1 MRLQIELYAD
11 PTARGGVLEP
21 EGMVEIKFRTNDF
34 VAAMH
39 RLDRQILSLKANKA
53 PGSEAAVKRREKE
66 LMPIYRQVSPALTSS
81 TQHDLPLAQIL
92 DAQRKGPKAATN
104 SSIREHS
111 PMILHRKSPK
121 EFADLQCLP
130 CEVERGRLIR
140 LR

>member
-66 LMPIYRQVSPALTSS
+66 LMPIYRQVSQASTPSS
-81 TQHDLPLAQIL
+81 QHDLALTQIL
-92 DAQRKGPKAATN
+92 DAQREGPKAAT
-104 SSIREHS
+104 SDSAQK
-111 PMILHRKSPK
+111 L
-121 EFADLQCLP
+121 
-130 CEVERGRLIR
+130 
-140 LR
+140 